1 MNSEFKEL
9 NSFEDRLKESNKIL
23 SKYSDKIPI
32 ILERYKTKDLKNIQK
47 KKYLLPKDITAGQF
61 LFIIR
66 KKIDLSSEKSIY
78 LFNQNSLLSSNTIIS
93 DIYNKYKDDDNFLY
107 LFYDTENTFG
117 YKH

>member
-9 NSFEDRLKESNKIL
+9 NSFDDRLKESSKIL
-23 SKYSDKIPI
+23 NKYTDKIPVI
-32 ILERYKTKDLKNIQK
+32 IERYKTKNLTNIDK
-47 KKYLLPKDITAGQF
+47 KKYLLPKEITVGQL

-66 KKIDLSSEKSIY
+66 KKISLSSEQAIY
-78 LFNQNSLLSSNTIIS
+78 LFSENDLLSSNTLII
-93 DIYNKYKDDDNFLY
+93 DLYNKHKDDDKFLY